1 MLHFFRK
8 AKIADGW
15 LALVFDADG
24 TSVAYVTRPTEGR
37 PVVGFCAWFP
47 GQPDAAGLERIGR
60 ELRTAQYRCTTLLG
74 PREYQLLSVE
84 APNVPADELRTAIR
98 WRLKDMLDFHVD
110 DATIDVLDV
119 PVEPNAASR
128 THNMFAVAARNSVI
142 RERMERFSNARIG
155 VTAIDIPDMAQRNIS
170 ALIEPEGRGLA
181 MLSFTSEGGLLTV
194 SYRGELYLTRRIE
207 MSAAQLADEDL
218 DRRTATFDR
227 ITLELQRSLD
237 HFDRQYHYVNIPK
250 LVLASFGTGG
260 LADYLASNLY
270 LPVEEFDLGA
280 ALDIGS
286 VPELAEREGQQRFLM
301 AIGAALRHEVVKL

>member
-1 MLHFFRK
+1 MRHFFRK

-24 TSVAYVTRPTEGR
+24 TAAAFVTRPPEGR
-37 PVVGFCAWFP
+37 PIVGFCSWFP
-47 GQPDAAGLERIGR
+47 GQPDADALERIGR
-60 ELRTAQYRCTTLLG
+60 DLRIAHYRCTTLLG

-142 RERMERFSNARIG
+142 RERMARLSDARIG
-155 VTAIDIPDMAQRNIS
+155 VTVIDIPDMAQRNLA

-181 MLSFTSEGGLLTV
+181 MLSFTHEGGLLTV
-194 SYRGELYLTRRIE
+194 SYRGELYLSRRIDV
-207 MSAAQLADEDL
+207 SPAQLADDDL
-218 DRRTATFDR
+218 ERRTATFDR

-250 LVLASFGTGG
+250 LVLASFGAGG
-260 LADYLASNLY
+260 LANYLASHLY

-286 VPELAEREGQQRFLM
+286 VPELAEPAGQQRFLL
-301 AIGAALRHEVVKL
+301 AIGAALRHEEVKL

>member
-1 MLHFFRK
+1 M
-8 AKIADGW
+8 
-15 LALVFDADG
+15 
-24 TSVAYVTRPTEGR
+24 
-37 PVVGFCAWFP
+37 VGFCAWFP
-47 GQPDAAGLERIGR
+47 GQPDASALERIGR
-60 ELRTAQYRCTTLLG
+60 DLRTSQYRCTTLLG

-142 RERMERFSNARIG
+142 RERMGRLSEARIG
-155 VTAIDIPDMAQRNIS
+155 VTVIDIPDMAQRNV
-170 ALIEPEGRGLA
+170 AAMIEPEGRGLA

-194 SYRGELYLTRRIE
+194 NYRGELYLSRRIE
-207 MSAAQLADEDL
+207 VSMAQLADEDL

-250 LVLASFGTGG
+250 LVLASFGASG

-286 VPELAEREGQQRFLM
+286 VPELADRHGQQRFLM
-301 AIGAALRHEVVKL
+301 AIGAALRHEEVKL